1 MLLNF
6 NNIKKIVVLLFDGSQ
21 DAFEYP
27 SKDFYVQGFGIVQT
41 FVVDKIPPETLTH
54 IRHQTFQSLVAH
66 GKPPAS

>member
-41 FVVDKIPPETLTH
+41 FVVDKIPP
-54 IRHQTFQSLVAH
+54 
-66 GKPPAS
+66 